1 MRIVAV
7 YPGRFHPFHK
17 GHAASFKQLMQKFG
31 LDNTYLAIS
40 AKQEQPKSPFS
51 AQDRAKMANSLGI
64 PTKNIIAVRNPY
76 GAQEYIDQLNLD
88 PEKTA
93 IVYGVSKKD
102 MEGDPELGIAPDPRF
117 SFKAKKDGSASYLQ
131 PFDPSNIKPL
141 SQHGYVMSTDVAEFP
156 IAGQSMRDASAI
168 RKAYAGADEKTKMR
182 ILTDLY
188 GDAAEKMKPVFDNNL
203 QITETIRRLI
213 SAIKPMLS
221 EATVHQKAK
230 FVTLL
235 ENAKRALDE
244 VAPGLKE
251 MRLPRNQLDIV
262 KELVDGYVLVDD
274 SYQDDEGF
282 YKEGFSVWFEEEPNS
297 YRRAGNVNTSPYSR
311 KPGELTQEVKLIIT
325 QDRQE
330 RKLDEEKKSNT
341 MWVATDVDK
350 DGDPEMSLT
359 KVNKTN
365 KTNGDDVTIYQ
376 GSDPFVRELIVNA
389 RKEAPNA
396 KNDIEAVFHVLAR
409 KTLEQDDFT
418 KNLTAQIKQRNDQIA
433 QMEQHIEKLEK
444 LSTKSKEEL
453 EPTQPAQAAPEPK
466 AAPQKAPS
474 PYVTESSD
482 YIEEK

>member
-17 GHAASFKQLMQKFG
+17 GHAASFKQLVQKFG
-31 LDNTYLAIS
+31 LDNTFLAIS

-64 PTKNIIAVRNPY
+64 PSKNIIAVRNPY

-88 PEKTA
+88 PDKTA
-93 IVYGVSKKD
+93 IVFGVSKKD
-102 MEGDPELGIAPDPRF
+102 MEGDPQLGIAPDPRF
-117 SFKAKKDGSASYLQ
+117 SFKPKKDGSASYLQ
-131 PFDPSNIKPL
+131 PFDQSNVKPL

-156 IAGQSMRDASAI
+156 IAGKPMRDASAI
-168 RKAYAGADEKTKMR
+168 RSAYAGADNKTKMR

-188 GDAAEKMKPVFDNNL
+188 GDAAEKMKSVFDNNL

-221 EATVHQKAK
+221 EATVQQKAK

-244 VAPGLKE
+244 ADTGINE

-282 YKEGFSVWFEEEPNS
+282 YKEGFSVWQEEEPNS
-297 YRRAGNVNTSPYSR
+297 YRKVGNVNTSPYSR
-311 KPGELTQEVKLIIT
+311 QPGELTQEVKRIIT
-325 QDRQE
+325 QD

-350 DGDPEMSLT
+350 DGDPEMSLA
-359 KVNKTN
+359 KVNKPR
-365 KTNGDDVTIYQ
+365 KSDAEDVTIYQ
-376 GSDPFVRELIVNA
+376 GSDPFVKELIVNA

-409 KTLEQDDFT
+409 KTQEQDNFT
-418 KNLTAQIKQRNDQIA
+418 KNLTAQIKQRNDQIS

-444 LSTKSKEEL
+444 LAGETKKEIE
-453 EPTQPAQAAPEPK
+453 PAQPIATQQPK
-466 AAPQKAPS
+466 AAPQKAPT

>member
-64 PTKNIIAVRNPY
+64 PSKNIIAVRNPY

-93 IVYGVSKKD
+93 IVFGVSKKD

-117 SFKAKKDGSASYLQ
+117 SFKPKKDGSASYLQ
-131 PFDPSNIKPL
+131 PFDPSSVKPL

-156 IAGQSMRDASAI
+156 IAGKSMRDASAI
-168 RKAYAGADEKTKMR
+168 RSAYAGADEKTKMR

-188 GDAAEKMKPVFDNNL
+188 GDAAEQMKRVFDNNL
-203 QITETIRRLI
+203 QITETIRKLI
-213 SAIKPMLS
+213 SAIKPMLN
-221 EATVHQKAK
+221 EATVQQKAK
-230 FVTLL
+230 FITLL

-244 VAPGLKE
+244 VAPGVKE
-251 MRLPRNQLDIV
+251 MRLPKNQLDIV

-282 YKEGFSVWFEEEPNS
+282 YKEGFSVWYEEEPNS
-297 YRRAGNVNTSPYSR
+297 YRRAGNVNTSPYNR
-311 KPGELTQEVKLIIT
+311 QQGELTQEVKRIIT

-350 DGDPEMSLT
+350 DGDPEMSLA
-359 KVNKTN
+359 KVKRNKADETDPLHYH
-365 KTNGDDVTIYQ
+365 GD
-376 GSDPFVRELIVNA
+376 DPFVKELIINA

-396 KNDIEAVFHVLAR
+396 KNDIEAVFHVLAQ
-409 KTLEQDDFT
+409 KTIEQDDFT
-418 KNLTAQIKQRNDQIA
+418 KNLTRQIQQRNDQIT
-433 QMEQHIEKLEK
+433 QMEKHIEKLEK
-444 LSTKSKEEL
+444 LASQPKSLPNKEPAVQQKTEL
-453 EPTQPAQAAPEPK
+453 QPQAQQPS
-466 AAPQKAPS
+466 S

-482 YIEEK
+482 YLTEK

>member
-51 AQDRAKMANSLGI
+51 AQDRAKMATSLGI
-64 PTKNIIAVRNPY
+64 PSKNIIAVRNPY

-93 IVYGVSKKD
+93 IVFGVSKKD

-117 SFKAKKDGSASYLQ
+117 SFKPKKDGSASYLQ
-131 PFDPSNIKPL
+131 PFDPSRVKPL
-141 SQHGYVMSTDVAEFP
+141 SQHGYIMSTDVAEFP

-168 RKAYAGADEKTKMR
+168 RKAYAGSDEKTKMK

-188 GDAAEKMKPVFDNNL
+188 GDAAEQMKQVFDNNL
-203 QITETIRRLI
+203 QVTETIRRLI

-221 EATVHQKAK
+221 EATIQQKTK
-230 FVTLL
+230 FITLL

-244 VAPGLKE
+244 SASGAKE

-282 YKEGFSVWFEEEPNS
+282 YKEGFSVWREEEPNS
-297 YRRAGNVNTSPYSR
+297 YRRAGNVQTSPYNR
-311 KPGELTQEVKLIIT
+311 QQGELTQEVKRIIT
-325 QDRQE
+325 QDRQQ

-350 DGDPEMSLT
+350 DGDPEMSLA
-359 KVNKTN
+359 KVNKKRQSDN
-365 KTNGDDVTIYQ
+365 DPLIYHGD
-376 GSDPFVRELIVNA
+376 DPFVKELIVNA
-389 RKEAPNA
+389 RKESPNA
-396 KNDIEAVFHVLAR
+396 KNDIEAVFHVLAQ
-409 KTLEQDDFT
+409 KTMEQDKFT
-418 KNLTAQIKQRNDQIA
+418 KNLTKQITQRNEQIS
-433 QMEQHIEKLEK
+433 QMEQHIKKLEQLAAASQEK
-444 LSTKSKEEL
+444 PQLPQQPVT
-453 EPTQPAQAAPEPK
+453 EPTP
-466 AAPQKAPS
+466 APQKSKAPS

-482 YIEEK
+482 YLTEK

>member
-64 PTKNIIAVRNPY
+64 PSKNIIAVRNPY

-117 SFKAKKDGSASYLQ
+117 SFKPKKDGSASYLQ
-131 PFDPSNIKPL
+131 PYNPKKVDPM

-168 RKAYAGADEKTKMR
+168 RKAYAGADERTKMR

-188 GDAAEKMKPVFDNNL
+188 GDAAEQMKQVFDNNL

-221 EATVHQKAK
+221 EATVQQKVK

-244 VAPGLKE
+244 VAPGVRE
-251 MRLPRNQLDIV
+251 MRYPRNQLDIV

-282 YKEGFSVWFEEEPNS
+282 YKEGFSVFREEEPNS
-297 YRRAGNVNTSPYSR
+297 YRNVGSVQTSPYSR
-311 KPGELTQEVKLIIT
+311 QQGELAKEVKRIIT
-325 QDRQE
+325 QDIKD
-330 RKLDEEKKSNT
+330 RKVNESNT
-341 MWVATDVDK
+341 QWVATDVDK
-350 DGDPEMSLT
+350 DGDPEMSLA
-359 KVNKTN
+359 KVNKDKN
-365 KTNGDDVTIYQ
+365 NDDVASYH
-376 GSDPFVRELIVNA
+376 GNDPFVKELINLA
-389 RKEAPNA
+389 RQEAPNA
-396 KNDIEAVFHVLAR
+396 KNDIEAVFHMLAK
-409 KTLEQDDFT
+409 KTHEQDSFT
-418 KNLTAQIKQRNDQIA
+418 KNLTKQIDTRNQQIA
-433 QMEQHIEKLEK
+433 DMEKHITKLEQ
-444 LSTKSKEEL
+444 LASQSLDQSKEE
-453 EPTQPAQAAPEPK
+453 PAAKQKMPAQ
-466 AAPQKAPS
+466 PQQSPS

-482 YIEEK
+482 YLTEK

>member
-31 LDNTYLAIS
+31 LDNTFLAIS

-88 PEKTA
+88 PEHTA
-93 IVYGVSKKD
+93 IVFGVSKKD
-102 MEGDPELGIAPDPRF
+102 MEGDAALGIAPDPRF
-117 SFKAKKDGSASYLQ
+117 SFKAKKDGSPSYLQ
-131 PFDPSNIKPL
+131 PFNPKKVDPL

-168 RKAYAGADEKTKMR
+168 RKAYAGSDEKTKMK

-188 GDAAEKMKPVFDNNL
+188 GDAAEKMKQVFDNNL
-203 QITETIRRLI
+203 QVTETIRRLI

-221 EATVHQKAK
+221 EASIQQKAK

-235 ENAKRALDE
+235 ESAKKALDE
-244 VAPGLKE
+244 SKD
-251 MRLPRNQLDIV
+251 MRFNNYQIDIV

-282 YKEGFSVWFEEEPNS
+282 YKTGYSVYFEKEPNS
-297 YRRAGNVNTSPYSR
+297 YRRVGSTKISPYR
-311 KPGELTQEVKLIIT
+311 HTPGELTQEVKRLIAK
-325 QDRQE
+325 DVEE
-330 RKLDEEKKSNT
+330 RKVNEEKSSNT

-350 DGDPEMSLT
+350 DGDPEMSLA
-359 KVNKTN
+359 KVKKNRHDENDPT
-365 KTNGDDVTIYQ
+365 VYQ
-376 GSDPFVRELIVNA
+376 GNDPFVKELITIA
-389 RKEAPNA
+389 KTEAPNA
-396 KNDIEAVFHVLAR
+396 KNDIEAVFHMLAK
-409 KTLEQDDFT
+409 KTTEQDNFT
-418 KNLTAQIKQRNDQIA
+418 KNLTKQVEIRNQQIA
-433 QMEQHIEKLEK
+433 QLEQHIEKLERM
-444 LSTKSKEEL
+444 SNVQQPGEE
-453 EPTQPAQAAPEPK
+453 PAQVQPAAKTPAQ
-466 AAPQKAPS
+466 PQQKTS